1 MPTQNNKGRGEKNP
15 NLNAIL
21 LTSFNFL
28 KKLKVQVYVAVL
40 LP

>member
-1 MPTQNNKGRGEKNP
+1 MPTQNDKGRGEKNP

-28 KKLKVQVYVAVL
+28 KKLKVQVYVTVL